1 MSMRFVRTAA
11 VLCAL
16 PLLAGCPELRAVND
30 ALERQ
35 MWQQNA
41 LGPAGVGLDMFLAG
55 EQIRAARGR

>member
-1 MSMRFVRTAA
+1 MRLFVRIAA

-16 PLLAGCPELRAVND
+16 PLLAGCPELRAFND
-30 ALERQ
+30 ALEQQ

-55 EQIRAARGR
+55 QEIRAVRGR